1 MDNAI
6 AASCPACRAN
16 VAPGAQFCEQ
26 CGVRVPGPSVP
37 QTTPAKPVVRRS
49 LLRRSQQRSVDSET
63 SAIGKARMCLSVIAG
78 LLVLGT
84 LIGWMGMES
93 ELSKARD
100 RGMGINSGMV
110 AQMRALLVANVVLA
124 VAFVGLAVWAGR
136 NAFAAVLTGLVLYIA
151 AILASAAV
159 SPITLV
165 QGIIIKV
172 IIIGLLIGGIRAGLQ
187 QRRRRRAVAQA
198 HG

>member
-1 MDNAI
+1 M
-6 AASCPACRAN
+6 
-16 VAPGAQFCEQ
+16 
-26 CGVRVPGPSVP
+26 
-37 QTTPAKPVVRRS
+37 
-49 LLRRSQQRSVDSET
+49 LRRSQQRSVDSET

-78 LLVLGT
+78 LVILGT
-84 LIGWMGMES
+84 IIGWMGMES